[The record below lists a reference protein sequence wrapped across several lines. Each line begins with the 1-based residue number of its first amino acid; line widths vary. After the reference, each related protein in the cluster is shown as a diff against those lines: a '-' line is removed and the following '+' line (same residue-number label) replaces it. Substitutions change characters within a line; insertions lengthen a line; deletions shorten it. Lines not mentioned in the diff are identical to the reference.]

1 MHMTFAEAL
10 NAVVTTNKIVQRKVY
25 DYPNA
30 RCGACSEWVRMRLEE
45 NPRPLYAYL
54 HIESNNHDDKDFYWT
69 QHWTSSE
76 LTKADLLAT
85 DWEIEEE

>member
-10 NAVVTTNKIVQRKVY
+10 NEVITQNKIVQRKAY
-25 DYPNA
+25 DHA
-30 RCGACSEWVRMRLEE
+30 DAMCGAWSEWVRMRLEE

-69 QHWTSSE
+69 QDWTSSVLSKE
-76 LTKADLLAT
+76 DILAI
-85 DWEIEEE
+85 DWELEEE